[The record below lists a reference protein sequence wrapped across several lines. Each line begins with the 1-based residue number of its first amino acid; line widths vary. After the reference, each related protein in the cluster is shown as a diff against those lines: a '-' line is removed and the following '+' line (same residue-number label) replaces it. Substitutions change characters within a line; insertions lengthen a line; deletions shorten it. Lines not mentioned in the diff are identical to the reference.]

1 MLDAPG
7 GTGVSSYAR
16 ALLAAQRTIGGDSLV
31 LRDRPAEDPVGT
43 RPGRWLRALA
53 PGERR
58 ARIVALGGGGRR
70 LVARDIFRLAQVYF
84 DIHRRLLPVRVGG
97 PPGIMHWTYPV
108 PLRLAGWTNVY
119 TVHDVIPLLHPALS
133 PIDPV
138 RHRRLLDRVA
148 EAAAALVTV
157 SEAARGEIVATLG
170 CPGAFVVD
178 CGQAIDSA
186 PAAAAALPPGIER
199 GRYLLVCGSV
209 ETRKNVPAILAAYAA
224 SGAGMPLVVAG
235 PDGWGA
241 GAARDAL
248 ARTTG
253 AIRLPYVP
261 AETMRALIANARALL
276 MPSLAEGF
284 GLPVAEAMA
293 LGVPVVTSHGGAL
306 AETAG
311 EAALLVDPRD
321 PADIARAIR
330 RVATEDALCAAL
342 AAAGK
347 RNAARF
353 APARFAARLA
363 TLYARLVAPSA

>member
-1 MLDAPG
+1 
-7 GTGVSSYAR
+7 
-16 ALLAAQRTIGGDSLV
+16 
-31 LRDRPAEDPVGT
+31 
-43 RPGRWLRALA
+43 
-53 PGERR
+53 
-58 ARIVALGGGGRR
+58 
-70 LVARDIFRLAQVYF
+70 
-84 DIHRRLLPVRVGG
+84 
-97 PPGIMHWTYPV
+97 
-108 PLRLAGWTNVY
+108 
-119 TVHDVIPLLHPALS
+119 
-133 PIDPV
+133 
-138 RHRRLLDRVA
+138 
-148 EAAAALVTV
+148 
-157 SEAARGEIVATLG
+157 
-170 CPGAFVVD
+170 
-178 CGQAIDSA
+178 
-186 PAAAAALPPGIER
+186 
-199 GRYLLVCGSV
+199 
-209 ETRKNVPAILAAYAA
+209 
-224 SGAGMPLVVAG
+224 MPLVVAG

-311 EAALLVDPRD
+311 EAALLVDPRG

-342 AAAGK
+342 AAAGR

-353 APARFAARLA
+353 APARFAARLE